1 MKALRLTQ
9 MLAAAALMAAPIPAL
24 AASRV
29 TVHAPTANNV
39 LQVGG
44 GVNDFRTGL
53 DSATDP
59 GSAWDVRLIIGA
71 RQPIGLEAAYFGS
84 MNDLNGTTAPG
95 VPGSGSMSGNP
106 GLMVNSGEALLRA
119 NLGGVNGDI
128 QPYVAA
134 GAGVANLSVV
144 NKNDLTAASSDVKS
158 QFNNSTDVTI
168 PAAAGIDAF
177 LSKSMTVGARVGYR
191 YFFRDQVRA
200 DSRSADAQ
208 QWNATARLGVA
219 F

>member
-1 MKALRLTQ
+1 MKALQLTQ
-9 MLAAAALMAAPIPAL
+9 MLAAAALMTAPVSAL

-29 TVHAPTANNV
+29 TVHAPSANNV
-39 LQVGG
+39 LQIGG

-59 GSAWDVRLIIGA
+59 GSAWDLRLIIGA

-95 VPGSGSMSGNP
+95 VPGSTSGNP

-144 NKNDLTAASSDVKS
+144 NKDDLSAADSDVRS

-177 LSKSMTVGARVGYR
+177 LGKSMTLGARVGYR

-200 DSRSADAQ
+200 DARSADAQ